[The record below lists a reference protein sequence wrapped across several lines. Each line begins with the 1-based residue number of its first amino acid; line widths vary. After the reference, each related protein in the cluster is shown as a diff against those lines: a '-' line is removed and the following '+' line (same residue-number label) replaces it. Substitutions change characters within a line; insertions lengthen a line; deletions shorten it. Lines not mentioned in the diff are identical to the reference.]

1 MQNEILKI
9 KKYSQSQIPM
19 HLKMM
24 TITKYI
30 NIAKCSQ
37 FVHKNGRHDVEY
49 INNNGNAIGK

>member
-1 MQNEILKI
+1 MKSWKVKRN
-9 KKYSQSQIPM
+9 SQSQISM

-24 TITKYI
+24 TITRYI

-37 FVHKNGRHDVEY
+37 FVHKNGRHDDVEY